1 VTTHQEKTMTSYS
14 DQQLDA
20 IMTAGEERPGAFKGL
35 KMFEVAAKLAAEG
48 HPLFKGQTFAA
59 PAAAPAPTT
68 AAEATGLDLPP
79 ARGTVTVTA
88 PGSVTVVAS
97 GIAPDAPRKDAA
109 LPAKREQHAVAVAS
123 APVATGLEGLEG
135 LTQQDVKIPRLAIKQ
150 SVGGGEDAEKVPLGH
165 VYLGFDPGGATP
177 KRTIR
182 VLDAQPARSFLMPYG
197 KSAQALSAQ
206 AATRLQL
213 FKAHGVTI
221 PDEAQAACS
230 SPDRKKPEDRGW
242 GTLARSCDA
251 CPYSQWKTVGGKRV
265 APECGESY
273 RLLVLDESTGTPAI
287 FWARKTAI
295 AAVKNL
301 LTNLVIA
308 GRRDKTPPAGYRIEL
323 DTVRESDGSNAWYVP
338 RFGALQR
345 TSADELEAGLAL
357 RRALMAH
364 AAQLD
369 EHAAEAAAQEAA

>member
-1 VTTHQEKTMTSYS
+1 MTSYS

-20 IMTAGEERPGAFKGL
+20 IMTAGEERPGAFKNM
-35 KMFEVAAKLAAEG
+35 KMFEVAAKLAGEG
-48 HPLFKGQTFAA
+48 HPLFKGQTFA
-59 PAAAPAPTT
+59 PAEAAPAT
-68 AAEATGLDLPP
+68 ATAPGNGLDLPP
-79 ARGTVTVTA
+79 ARVQPVAAAA
-88 PGSVTVVAS
+88 PARVEPA
-97 GIAPDAPRKDAA
+97 KQ
-109 LPAKREQHAVAVAS
+109 LPAAREHHAVAAS

-150 SVGGGEDAEKVPLGH
+150 NVGGGEDAEKVPLGH
-165 VYLGFDPGGATP
+165 VYLGFDPGGATA
-177 KRTIR
+177 KRVIR

-206 AATRLQL
+206 AAVRNTLHR
-213 FKAHGVTI
+213 AHGINV

-242 GTLARSCDA
+242 GTLATSCAA

-273 RLLVLDESTGTPAI
+273 RLLVLDEATGTPAV

-338 RFGALQR
+338 RFGPLVR
-345 TSADELEAGLAL
+345 TSPEDAEAGLAL

-369 EHAAEAAAQEAA
+369 EHATEAVAHQAPDNAADAAEGA